1 MADTEWSIN
10 LIVED
15 GRGIPAANSY
25 VSSEYADAYAKNR
38 NYDTWL
44 SQTDYVKKA
53 AVIKAMDYVD
63 NLFDWKGRKM
73 YRDQP
78 LSFPRVNITDRDGFD
93 RSGEIPEALKRA
105 VCEAAFYVVDQ
116 YTLYG
121 KQDKDGPLKKERK
134 KADVAEIEI
143 ERKFFTK
150 NEVQVDWTSAFQAL
164 DMILRGL
171 FHVKGGS
178 GGVNVRVRWD

>member
-93 RSGEIPEALKRA
+93 REGYDCIGYTADGYDRNGRNKDGRTREEEAL
-105 VCEAAFYVVDQ
+105 
-116 YTLYG
+116 
-121 KQDKDGPLKKERK
+121 
-134 KADVAEIEI
+134 
-143 ERKFFTK
+143 
-150 NEVQVDWTSAFQAL
+150 
-164 DMILRGL
+164 
-171 FHVKGGS
+171 
-178 GGVNVRVRWD
+178 